1 MESLI
6 CPESEPVM
14 FKVWFDVLCFFLF
27 LISMSYATYP
37 NPFFA
42 FSGLKESTNQWGQSE
57 KHISLHLY
65 SPCVS
70 WITESC
76 SCACFIIML
85 FPFCLMSPAAK
96 TSAVIEGVECV
107 MDGGRDGEGEL
118 MRDMWNQH
126 CVRLSSVCMCI
137 SKSSCRGPG
146 SRLSGAHLSTGSR
159 KGSKHTHTHTLV
171 TFHIFLCVW
180 ACPPHINDVLGH
192 RVWRAEASE

>member
-42 FSGLKESTNQWGQSE
+42 CWQSE

-65 SPCVS
+65 SPCVY

-146 SRLSGAHLSTGSR
+146 SRLSGTHLSTGSR
-159 KGSKHTHTHTLV
+159 KVSKHTHTHTLV